1 MSVTTRQGLIDYC
14 LRALGSP
21 MVDINVTEE
30 MIQDRVDEALEYFR
44 LYHYDGI
51 EKVYL
56 KHKITSS
63 YLTITTSNSEDFL
76 INETI
81 TGQTSEATATVIVLK
96 DIDCNIINIKDI
108 NGTFLPNE
116 IITSEN
122 GFAIL
127 SSENPITLGDIDN
140 RYIPVDD
147 WIYGVVR
154 VLPFSSGAMSSSMF
168 SLQYQMRMYDLY
180 DLSSTTSIIYYKQM
194 MSHLSLLDMEL
205 NGKPT
210 FRFNRLNNR
219 IYLDINWGS
228 ILVAGEYVVVECY
241 RAMNPAECGRVYG
254 ELWLKHYTTALL
266 KKQWG
271 QNLAKFGGMQLPGG
285 ITIDG
290 QSIYAQGLKEQKDLE
305 VDIMEKQSPL
315 SFFMG

>member
-81 TGQTSEATATVIVLK
+81 PGQTSEATATVIVLK

-180 DLSSTTSIIYYKQM
+180 DLSSTSIIYYKQM

>member
-180 DLSSTTSIIYYKQM
+180 DLSSTSIIYYKQM

-315 SFFMG
+315 SFFIG

>member
-21 MVDINVTEE
+21 MVDINITED

-63 YLTITTSNSEDFL
+63 YLTIITNNSDQFL
-76 INETI
+76 NNETV
-81 TGQTSEATATVIVLK
+81 TGQTSQATATVVILK
-96 DIDCNIINIKDI
+96 ELDPNIIYIKNI

-116 IITSEN
+116 IVTSTN
-122 GFAIL
+122 GFASL
-127 SSENPITLGDIDN
+127 AATNPVTLGDIDN

-147 WIYGVVR
+147 WIYGVTR
-154 VLPFSSGAMSSSMF
+154 ILPFASGAMSSSMF

-180 DLSSTTSIIYYKQM
+180 DLSSTSIIYYKQM

-219 IYLDINWGS
+219 LYLDINWES
-228 ILVAGEYVVVECY
+228 ILVAGEYIVVECY

>member
-96 DIDCNIINIKDI
+96 DI

-180 DLSSTTSIIYYKQM
+180 DLSSTSIIYYKQM

>member
-180 DLSSTTSIIYYKQM
+180 DLSSTSIIYYKQM

-266 KKQWG
+266 
-271 QNLAKFGGMQLPGG
+271 
-285 ITIDG
+285 
-290 QSIYAQGLKEQKDLE
+290 
-305 VDIMEKQSPL
+305 
-315 SFFMG
+315 

>member
-180 DLSSTTSIIYYKQM
+180 DLSSTSIIYYKQM

-210 FRFNRLNNR
+210 FRFNRSNNR

>member
-63 YLTITTSNSEDFL
+63 YLTITASNSEDFL

-180 DLSSTTSIIYYKQM
+180 DLSSTSIIYYKQM

>member
-63 YLTITTSNSEDFL
+63 YLTISTSNSEDFL

-180 DLSSTTSIIYYKQM
+180 DLSSTSIIYYKQM